1 MGEIVFAAG
10 VPHAPTLVGL
20 LARAPES
27 VQHTVRSSFD
37 ALKAELT
44 SSKPDVVITFA
55 NDHMVNSRIR
65 TYPDFLI
72 GMADEHRGPH
82 DWFKPWI
89 GCRDYAVKGDRK
101 VAGALLKGMLKRKIR
116 MFGETGPLR
125 FDDNISV
132 PVVMTDMDELGIPL
146 VPVLQNCVV
155 PPVPEQH
162 RCYEV
167 GQALAD
173 FIRSDLPSGMRV
185 ALIGSG
191 GLSHEPGGA
200 RYYTIDDTFDR
211 WFLDLVSS
219 GDHQRMLKDLT
230 FDRMEAAGSGGT
242 AELLAWVVIMGAIGE
257 CSGRQFGYA
266 SFQDFRCGF
275 GMVIWDLDKKVVKHH
290 RETVA

>member
-1 MGEIVFAAG
+1 MAEIVFAAG

-20 LARAPES
+20 LARAPEDI
-27 VQHTVRSSFD
+27 QHTVRSSFD
-37 ALKAELT
+37 ALKKELVA
-44 SSKPDVVITFA
+44 SKPDVAIVFA
-55 NDHMVNSRIR
+55 NDHLVNSRIR
-65 TYPDFLI
+65 AYPDFLI
-72 GMADEHRGPH
+72 GMNDEHRGPH

-89 GCRDYAVKGDRK
+89 GCRDYAVKGHRK
-101 VAGALLKGMLKRKIR
+101 VAGALLKGMLKRNIR
-116 MFGETGPLR
+116 MFAEPGPLR

-132 PVVMTDMDELGIPL
+132 PVVMTDLDELGIPL

-173 FIRSDLPSGMRV
+173 FIRSDLPADMRV

-200 RYYTIDDTFDR
+200 RYYTIDDVFDR

-219 GDHQRMLKDLT
+219 GDHQRMLNELT

-242 AELLAWVVIMGAIGE
+242 SELFAWVVIMGAIGE
-257 CSGRQFGYA
+257 RTGRQFGYA

-275 GMVIWDLDKKVVKHH
+275 GMVIWDLVKQAARR
-290 RETVA
+290 REEVPA